1 MSPLN
6 EPEQR
11 PGDVARGVAGFLLL
25 LLGIV
30 LLLATGCFGVFAV
43 VFASSSNALGD
54 AVMWALLT
62 IVLAVVSWLTLRSAL
77 RRLNANRRR

>member
-11 PGDVARGVAGFLLL
+11 PGDVAGGVAGFLLL
-25 LLGIV
+25 LGIV
-30 LLLATGCFGVFAV
+30 MLLATGCFGVFAV
-43 VFASSSNALGD
+43 VFASGSNALGD